1 MINKNVTIITGAKS
15 GLGLELAKLY
25 RNNKTNLILID
36 KDYKKNYTYTSKN
49 FRIFELKKDI
59 TNNDLLNKLKKFLNK
74 NNLHLKLLINCA
86 GIGYM
91 GKFSSLDLK
100 KHQKIIDVN
109 IKSLTNLSYFAIKE
123 FFKNKNDYGTLVN
136 IGSSASY
143 FPLPLFSTYSASKI
157 YLDYLTYS
165 LQQEN
170 KDSKVNVLLVSPS
183 GFNSSFQ
190 ESAGIKKK
198 LNQLKTEFVAKEI
211 FEYIESRKNKKFDG
225 NIKIGLNSKI
235 MFILSKII
243 PNKIYYYILKKL
255 SKIFFKI

>member
-25 RNNKTNLILID
+25 KNNKTNLILID
-36 KDYKKNYTYTSKN
+36 KNYKKNYAYTSKN

-59 TNNDLLNKLKKFLNK
+59 TNNDLLKKLKKFLNK

-86 GIGYM
+86 GIGYK
-91 GKFSSLDLK
+91 GKFSYLDLK
-100 KHQKIIDVN
+100 KHIKTIDVN

-123 FFKNKNDYGTLVN
+123 FFKNKKDYGTLVN

-157 YLDYLTYS
+157 YLDYLTHS

-170 KDSKVNVLLVSPS
+170 KDSKINVLLVSPS
-183 GFNSSFQ
+183 GFNSGFQ
-190 ESAGIKKK
+190 KSAGVKKNLRLLETELVAKK
-198 LNQLKTEFVAKEI
+198 L
-211 FEYIESRKNKKFDG
+211 FEYIESKKNKKFDG
-225 NIKIGLNSKI
+225 HLKIGLNSKI

-255 SKIFFKI
+255 VKIFL